1 MVKFGAREY
10 KVDVSDSK
18 GLEDDD
24 TLDDAEYAYLKSR
37 ALMDRNMNQMIGVL
51 HGRLAALESAAKFR
65 MELLAEDLQPNS
77 KKDSKQAPKI
87 TEENEAQF
95 MNRIKSDMR
104 NSTKD
109 VNLVSADGILIDPV
123 RLLLKTKPPTETAK
137 KLESRIEDLL
147 SSSNREMKG
156 KKGKKAARTERSKE
170 SEHKKS
176 EEKRAKKHQLEKAL
190 TEKIEDYIMRSVLE
204 PGLIYRVPPD
214 PMHGTM
220 EILTDEFPI
229 TVKWSPKN
237 YRSAHQDNAD
247 GEMDPDVI
255 LRYAMERISLAS
267 GHLKMF
273 RILLHKN
280 VSHEYFVYLFW
291 FVKVKFFQKQDSEAE
306 ERFLLKQLS
315 DRYVEIVRILTTMT
329 HTQHEKDFFFTYF
342 PYIMCNAV
350 YFTFFYLC
358 PGSRHLYTKGFR
370 KTILMQIVQVL
381 FGIQLCPISVKVTW
395 ARLFP
400 DDAHDDF
407 EEGEENIQLPMP
419 IALPGVMV
427 PGLEAT
433 SQGAGAGLD
442 SAEASPVASARKAST
457 AVGASAG
464 RTGPG
469 GSPNSAAASAKFP
482 GLLVGDDIPATTRPP
497 LSQLPS
503 HLFSVDG
510 GSLGSSRDASDA
522 VEESPVKE
530 TGGELKLRAGG
541 HLNPVVDPL
550 ERVDLSAAPEKPEK
564 QKEALRQKRGALDA
578 FYMSPIMQQYLGAPV
593 ASTRRRQKINRTT
606 PINWCAAGGTDTY
619 RKAAV
624 PRELHDELS
633 RKART
638 FRVTA
643 RKQSLQH
650 QKEQLLELKQI
661 ELNCQAVI
669 DGGTTSIGRVSIDII
684 KRQKSQK
691 TVSRGGTVIE
701 APFVNPFPDN
711 VVGNKPSSSGGD
723 VDMQDKFDDKDSLD
737 EDDF

>member
-10 KVDVSDSK
+10 KVDSGDSN
-18 GLEDDD
+18 GLDDD
-24 TLDDAEYAYLKSR
+24 DDSLDDAEYAYVKSR

-51 HGRLAALESAAKFR
+51 HGRLTALESAAKFR

-109 VNLVSADGILIDPV
+109 VNLVSAEGILIDPV
-123 RLLLKTKPPTETAK
+123 RLLLKTKPSTETAK

-147 SSSNREMKG
+147 SSSNRELKG

-204 PGLIYRVPPD
+204 PGLIYRAPVD
-214 PMHGTM
+214 SKSGAI

-229 TVKWSPKN
+229 TVKWSSKN

-280 VSHEYFVYLFW
+280 ISHEYFVYLFW

-306 ERFLLKQLS
+306 ERFLLAQLS

-342 PYIMCNAV
+342 PYLMCNAV
-350 YFTFFYLC
+350 YFSFFYLC

-407 EEGEENIQLPMP
+407 DEGEENIQLPMP

-427 PGLEAT
+427 PGLETANHGT
-433 SQGAGAGLD
+433 GLD
-442 SAEASPVASARKAST
+442 SEQVSPMATSRKAST
-457 AVGASAG
+457 AVGVPPPASSG
-464 RTGPG
+464 RHGGTTG
-469 GSPNSAAASAKFP
+469 KFA
-482 GLLVGDDIPATTRPP
+482 GLLIADEDGPPATVRPP
-497 LSQLPS
+497 LSRLPS
-503 HLFSVDG
+503 HLFSMDA
-510 GSLGSSRDASDA
+510 GSTHDEASQDASD
-522 VEESPVKE
+522 VIEESPGKE
-530 TGGELKLRAGG
+530 TAAVGTLKLRTGG

-550 ERVDLSAAPEKPEK
+550 ERVDLIAAPEKPEK

-606 PINWCAAGGTDTY
+606 PINWCAAGGSDTY

-638 FRVTA
+638 FRTTA

-669 DGGTTSIGRVSIDII
+669 DGGTISIGRVSIDII

-711 VVGNKPSSSGGD
+711 VGNKPSSSGGD
-723 VDMQDKFDDKDSLD
+723 ADMQDKFEDKDSLD
-737 EDDF
+737 DDDF